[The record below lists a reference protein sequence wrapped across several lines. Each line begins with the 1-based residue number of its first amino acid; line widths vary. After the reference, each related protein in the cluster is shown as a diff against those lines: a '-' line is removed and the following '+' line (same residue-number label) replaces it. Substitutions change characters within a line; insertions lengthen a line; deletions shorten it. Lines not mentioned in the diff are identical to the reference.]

1 MTTKILHLEKYVADF
16 SYTRQFQQNTDKIKS
31 SITIT
36 EKVSVSKKNSC
47 FDQNYDIYLVY
58 FLKTWR
64 HLICFYIMII
74 YR

>member
-36 EKVSVSKKNSC
+36 EKVSVSKK
-47 FDQNYDIYLVY
+47 IVVL
-58 FLKTWR
+58 TR
-64 HLICFYIMII
+64 IMIFI
-74 YR
+74 LSIF